1 MEGRA
6 LLRPSAPTARER
18 ERPVIDPAA
27 QVPLSIEEIRR
38 ARSLARIG
46 RSVHYCER
54 VNSTNT
60 LASQLARDGAPDGTV
75 VIAETQ
81 TKGRGRL
88 GRFWVSPP
96 YRNLYLSA
104 ILRPPIAASEAPQI
118 TLVAGLAVAETV
130 REWTPHAAIK
140 WPNDVLIDGRK
151 VAGILT
157 EMEAEEGRVGFVIL
171 GIGVNLNSAT
181 ADFPE
186 ELQDRAIGLCTAAHA
201 VIDRTVFAT
210 HLLAR
215 LEERYELFL
224 RQGFAAIR
232 PLWEGL
238 SCLTGRRVDI
248 DGGGERHTGVV
259 IGLGADGA
267 LRLQGPAGQEISV
280 VAGDV
285 TVVDGY
291 A

>member
-1 MEGRA
+1 MTA
-6 LLRPSAPTARER
+6 PSAH
-18 ERPVIDPAA
+18 
-27 QVPLSIEEIRR
+27 VPLSIEDIRR
-38 ARSLARIG
+38 ARAGARIG
-46 RSVHYCER
+46 CCLHYCES

-60 LASQLARDGAPDGTV
+60 LALQLARDGAPDGTV
-75 VIAETQ
+75 VMAETQ

-88 GRFWVSPP
+88 GRSWVSPP

-104 ILRPPIAASEAPQI
+104 VLRPAIAASAAPQL
-118 TLVAGLAVAETV
+118 TLVAGVAVAETV
-130 REWTPHAAIK
+130 RQWAPRAAIK

-157 EMEAEEGRVGFVIL
+157 EMEAEEGRVGVVIL
-171 GIGVNLNSAT
+171 GIGVNLNSEAT
-181 ADFPE
+181 DFPE
-186 ELQDRAIGLCTAAHA
+186 ELRDRAIGLCTAAHGLVDRDA
-201 VIDRTVFAT
+201 VAT
-210 HLLAR
+210 RLLSR

-224 RQGFAAIR
+224 REGFAAIR

-248 DGGGERHTGVV
+248 DGGGERYTGVV
-259 IGLGADGA
+259 IGLGADGT
-267 LRLQGPAGQEISV
+267 LRLHGPAGEEISV

>member
-1 MEGRA
+1 
-6 LLRPSAPTARER
+6 
-18 ERPVIDPAA
+18 
-27 QVPLSIEEIRR
+27 
-38 ARSLARIG
+38 
-46 RSVHYCER
+46 VHYCES

-88 GRFWVSPP
+88 GRSWVSPP
-96 YRNLYLSA
+96 YRNIYLSA
-104 ILRPPIAASEAPQI
+104 ILRPSIAASTAPQI

-130 REWTPHAAIK
+130 RDWAPRAVIK

-157 EMEAEEGRVGFVIL
+157 EMEAAEGRVGFVIV
-171 GIGVNLNSAT
+171 GIGVNLNSEA
-181 ADFPE
+181 AEFPE
-186 ELQDRAIGLCTAAHA
+186 ELRDKAIGLCTAAHA
-201 VIDRTVFAT
+201 VVDRNAFTT
-210 HLLAR
+210 HLLSR
-215 LEERYELFL
+215 LEERYERFL
-224 RQGFAAIR
+224 HQGFAAIR

-248 DGGGERHTGVV
+248 DGGGERYTGVV
-259 IGLGADGA
+259 IGLGADA
-267 LRLQGPAGQEISV
+267 TLRLQGPAGQEISV